1 MSQLRQTKAISIKLR
16 GTSKPK
22 IKEHLFACGLKSIEK
37 EPEIRRT
44 ATKRSSIA
52 EHQFNNRD
60 YVKKYDL
67 SRFRII
73 HHCSNVTDL
82 IKWKLFQYIYRN

>member
-52 EHQFNNRD
+52 EHLVNDRD
-60 YVKKYDL
+60 CARKYDI
-67 SRFRII
+67 SRLKII
-73 HHCSNVTDL
+73 HHFINIFDIVKMDAVSIFL
-82 IKWKLFQYIYRN
+82 K